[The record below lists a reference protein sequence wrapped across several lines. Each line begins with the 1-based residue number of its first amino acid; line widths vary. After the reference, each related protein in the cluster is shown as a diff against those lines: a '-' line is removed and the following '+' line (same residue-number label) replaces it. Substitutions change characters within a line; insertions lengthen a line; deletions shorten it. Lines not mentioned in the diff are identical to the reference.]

1 MKWSVLGAV
10 IQGKARLASAR
21 AGYHDV
27 SLIFMTALLMQFRA
41 ELWKL
46 FARKRTYMGF
56 VAFLALEAL
65 LLGLSYLR
73 GVEGFWRNIIT
84 RQGEAFEYYFSALT
98 IGRFV
103 VGITV
108 ALVGALFVCLVSG
121 DIVAKESEDGQMRM
135 LFARPISRLRLLG
148 VKYVTVSFYA
158 VFMVQFIMWTALL
171 LGVTQRG
178 WGGGLFAWDP
188 AIGLMNFMDGE
199 EGLKRYAMAS
209 VALGLAMTAI
219 SSVGFCLSCMK
230 IKPAAATIAA
240 LAYLFID
247 MVVLNSG
254 LMRSYQHFLITGY
267 IRSWAQIFMDPIPW
281 AQMARSYSVL
291 LAANLSLFT
300 LGAAMFQGRDLK
312 S

>member
-1 MKWSVLGAV
+1 
-10 IQGKARLASAR
+10 
-21 AGYHDV
+21 
-27 SLIFMTALLMQFRA
+27 MTAAFMQLRA

-56 VAFLALEAL
+56 AAFLALEIL
-65 LLGLSYLR
+65 LLGLSYLK
-73 GVEGFWRNIIT
+73 GVEGFWRSIIT

-108 ALVGALFVCLVSG
+108 SLVGALFVCLVSG

-135 LFARPISRLRLLG
+135 LFARPVSRLRLLA
-148 VKYVTVSFYA
+148 VKYATVTFYTL
-158 VFMVQFIMWTALL
+158 FMVQFIVWSALL

-178 WGGGLFAWDP
+178 WDGGLFAWDP
-188 AIGLMNFMDGE
+188 AVGVLTFMNGE
-199 EGLKRYAMAS
+199 EGLWRYALAS
-209 VALGLAMTAI
+209 LMLGLALTAL

-240 LAYLFID
+240 LAYVFID

-267 IRSWAQIFMDPIPW
+267 IRNWVLIFADPIPW
-281 AQMARSYSVL
+281 AQMIRSFAVIFGIN
-291 LAANLSLFT
+291 ASLFA
-300 LGAAMFQGRDLK
+300 LGCAIFQGRDLK

>member
-1 MKWSVLGAV
+1 M
-10 IQGKARLASAR
+10 SA
-21 AGYHDV
+21 
-27 SLIFMTALLMQFRA
+27 LIMQFRA

-56 VAFLALEAL
+56 VAFLGLEAL

-73 GVEGFWRNIIT
+73 GVEGFWRSVIT

-135 LFARPISRLRLLG
+135 LFARPISRLRLLF

-158 VFMVQFIMWTALL
+158 MVMVQFIVWTALL

-188 AIGLMNFMDGE
+188 AVGLLTFMDGE
-199 EGLKRYAMAS
+199 VGLQRYALSS
-209 VALGLAMTAI
+209 VFLGLAMTSI
-219 SSVGFCLSCMK
+219 SSVGFFLSCMK

-247 MVVLNSG
+247 MVILNSG
-254 LMRSYQHFLITGY
+254 LMKSYQHLLITGY
-267 IRSWAQIFMDPIPW
+267 IRSWVQVYLDPIPW
-281 AQMARSYSVL
+281 AVIARNYSVL
-291 LAANLSLFT
+291 TAVNATLFV
-300 LGAAMFQGRDLK
+300 LGVAMFQGRDLK

>member
-1 MKWSVLGAV
+1 
-10 IQGKARLASAR
+10 
-21 AGYHDV
+21 
-27 SLIFMTALLMQFRA
+27 MTALLMQFRA

-56 VAFLALEAL
+56 VAFLALEGL
-65 LLGLSYLR
+65 LLGLSYLK
-73 GVEGFWRNIIT
+73 GVETFWRNIIS

-135 LFARPISRLRLLG
+135 LFARPISRLRLLF
-148 VKYVTVSFYA
+148 VKYVTVSFYSLI
-158 VFMVQFIMWTALL
+158 MVQFIVWTALL

-178 WGGGLFAWDP
+178 WSGGLFAFDP
-188 AIGLMNFMDGE
+188 AIGLMNFMDAD
-199 EGLKRYAMAS
+199 EGLKRYALS
-209 VALGLAMTAI
+209 SLALGLAMTAI

-267 IRSWAQIFMDPIPW
+267 VRSWAHIFADPIPW
-281 AQMARSYSVL
+281 AL
-291 LAANLSLFT
+291 LVRNYTVILGANLSLFV
-300 LGAAMFQGRDLK
+300 LGVALFQGRDLK